1 MAEQST
7 HEQQSTVEG
16 GQAQVPEIPFVE
28 DPWARSKT
36 RNGLPGDEVISALQK
51 SIRRGNER
59 AACEFAY
66 EMYITSPAW
75 EEKLWRRLL
84 AISVEDIGMG
94 NPEAAVI
101 VNALNQMR
109 QTFQYNESDRA
120 MFFFHAI
127 RYLCESEKDRSTDF
141 LKNLVIKNFAMGYVP
156 EIPDYALDKHTVRGQ
171 QMGRDSEH
179 FFNVACRVTPQA
191 EVTNTYRE
199 EYGELLKRYSPDKVI
214 PSAFKF
220 SAIQA

>member
-16 GQAQVPEIPFVE
+16 GQAQAPEIPFVE

-75 EEKLWRRLL
+75 EESAW
-84 AISVEDIGMG
+84 A
-94 NPEAAVI
+94 
-101 VNALNQMR
+101 
-109 QTFQYNESDRA
+109 
-120 MFFFHAI
+120 
-127 RYLCESEKDRSTDF
+127 
-141 LKNLVIKNFAMGYVP
+141 
-156 EIPDYALDKHTVRGQ
+156 
-171 QMGRDSEH
+171 
-179 FFNVACRVTPQA
+179 TP
-191 EVTNTYRE
+191 RP
-199 EYGELLKRYSPDKVI
+199 R
-214 PSAFKF
+214 
-220 SAIQA
+220 